1 MSVPVNTSK
10 VQAPTLSPKVVNPTT
25 AGKVEAVLVDALA
38 TFGKLVLPVLGLAL
52 ANHTAGQHISLSATY
67 QESLVGLAAA
77 ASVLWHGVPA
87 ALSAKQDAKV
97 QADAEN
103 FAKLVASIKAAE
115 AAAPPAV

>member
-1 MSVPVNTSK
+1 MSVPVHTSK